1 MATENLEEK
10 INLFFKTPG
19 GTAVIVLII
28 LIILGLISFFISNAT
43 NTNILETLYNFLEYV
58 KESVSNNM
66 AIFAVFIYLIVI
78 SFFLTDKPKVDSPI
92 FYGLLIIVP
101 LLISIFYSFSG
112 NIFESFTSIL
122 ISAKENF
129 SGATIMKIL
138 AAIVVLY
145 GLSQL
150 SFSSYGVQAMAYGG
164 IIIGILISIVALAIA
179 AKINRARIY
188 NMTGIS
194 GFIVNFIFFIPC
206 LLSDFV
212 EYMYGDFASTPK
224 VVYILF
230 VFEIIL
236 ILLYL
241 YLPKLLKKMAER
253 EGNIII
259 DKPIRINYKNDAT
272 NYIDMQTSSESVDLY
287 KDKIITRTAIN
298 IRDKYTI
305 SLWVYVVPMPPNHV
319 PYNKEANIFN
329 FNRHPQITYNGT
341 DKRFSIYY
349 SNTEVDVFDA
359 PLEKWNHILVSYTRN
374 KADFFLNGVLERTHL
389 RVREDES
396 FNVGDI
402 LTTGQENGL
411 QGGIARVV
419 YYERSLLHYEVG
431 NIYNYEKALVGY
443 E

>member
-1 MATENLEEK
+1 MDWESITGIVTNNL
-10 INLFFKTPG
+10 
-19 GTAVIVLII
+19 
-28 LIILGLISFFISNAT
+28 
-43 NTNILETLYNFLEYV
+43 
-58 KESVSNNM
+58 
-66 AIFAVFIYLIVI
+66 AIFAIFIYLITI
-78 SFFLTDKPKVDSPI
+78 SFFLNDKPSIDSSL
-92 FYGLLIIVP
+92 FYGLLIIGP

-112 NIFESFTSIL
+112 NIFESATNIL
-122 ISAKENF
+122 VSAKDNF
-129 SGATIMKIL
+129 SGATVLKIL
-138 AAIVVLY
+138 AAIAVLY

-150 SFSSYGVQAMAYGG
+150 SISSLGIQALAYGG
-164 IIIGILISIVALAIA
+164 TIIGILIGIVALAIA

-188 NMTGIS
+188 NMTGLS

-212 EYMYGDFASTPK
+212 EYMYGDFATTPK

-230 VFEIIL
+230 VFELIL

-272 NYIDMQTSSESVDLY
+272 NYIDMQTNNASVALSA
-287 KDKIITRTAIN
+287 ITRTAIN
-298 IRDKYTI
+298 VRDKFAL
-305 SLWVYVVPMPPNHV
+305 SMWVYVVPMPPNHA
-319 PYNKEANIFN
+319 PYNTEANIFN
-329 FNRHPQITYNGT
+329 FNKHPRITYNGT

-349 SNTEVDVFDA
+349 SNNKTDIFDA
-359 PLEKWNHILVSYTRN
+359 PLEKWNHMLINYTRD
-374 KADFFLNGVLERTHL
+374 KADFFLNGVLTKTHK
-389 RVREDES
+389 RVRDDES

-419 YYERSLLHYEVG
+419 YYERSLLAYEVG
-431 NIYNYEKALVGY
+431 KIYNYEKDLVGY

>member
-1 MATENLEEK
+1 MDLESITGFVTNNL
-10 INLFFKTPG
+10 
-19 GTAVIVLII
+19 
-28 LIILGLISFFISNAT
+28 
-43 NTNILETLYNFLEYV
+43 
-58 KESVSNNM
+58 

-78 SFFLTDKPKVDSPI
+78 SFFLNDKPSVDSPI
-92 FYGLLIIVP
+92 FYGLLIILP
-101 LLISIFYSFSG
+101 LLISVFYSFSG
-112 NIFESFTSIL
+112 NIFESFNSIL
-122 ISAKENF
+122 VAAKDNF
-129 SGATIMKIL
+129 SGTTILKAL
-138 AAIVVLY
+138 VAIAVLY

-150 SFSSYGVQAMAYGG
+150 SISSLGVQAIAYGG
-164 IIIGILISIVALAIA
+164 IVVSILIGIVALAIA

-188 NMTGIS
+188 NMTGLS

-212 EYMYGDFASTPK
+212 EYMYGDFATTPK

-241 YLPKLLKKMAER
+241 YLPKLLKKIAER

-272 NYIDMQTSSESVDLY
+272 NYIDMQTSSESVDLS
-287 KDKIITRTAIN
+287 IITRTAIN
-298 IRDKYTI
+298 IREKYAI
-305 SLWVYVVPMPPNHV
+305 SMWVYVVPMPPNHA
-319 PYNKEANIFN
+319 PYNTEADIFN
-329 FNRHPQITYNGT
+329 FNKHPRITYNGT

-349 SNTEVDVFDA
+349 SNNKSDIFDA
-359 PLEKWNHILVSYTRN
+359 PLEKWNHILVNYTRD
-374 KADFFLNGVLERTHL
+374 KADLFLNGVLTKTHK
-389 RVREDES
+389 RVRNDES

-419 YYERSLLHYEVG
+419 YYDRSLLAYEVSRV
-431 NIYNYEKALVGY
+431 YNYEKGLVGY

>member
-1 MATENLEEK
+1 MDWESITGLVTNNL
-10 INLFFKTPG
+10 
-19 GTAVIVLII
+19 
-28 LIILGLISFFISNAT
+28 
-43 NTNILETLYNFLEYV
+43 
-58 KESVSNNM
+58 
-66 AIFAVFIYLIVI
+66 AIFAIFIYLITI
-78 SFFLTDKPKVDSPI
+78 SFFLNDKPSIDSPL
-92 FYGLLIIVP
+92 FYGLLIIGP

-112 NIFESFTSIL
+112 NIFESATNIL
-122 ISAKENF
+122 VSAKDNF
-129 SGATIMKIL
+129 SGATVLKIL
-138 AAIVVLY
+138 AAIAILY

-150 SFSSYGVQAMAYGG
+150 SISSLGIQALAYGG
-164 IIIGILISIVALAIA
+164 TIIGILIGIVALAIA

-188 NMTGIS
+188 NMTGLS

-230 VFEIIL
+230 VFELIL

-272 NYIDMQTSSESVDLY
+272 NYIDMQTNNESVALSA
-287 KDKIITRTAIN
+287 ITRTAIN
-298 IRDKYTI
+298 VRDKFAI
-305 SLWVYVVPMPPNHV
+305 SMWVYVVPMPPNHA
-319 PYNKEANIFN
+319 PYNTEANIFN
-329 FNRHPQITYNGT
+329 FNKHPRITYNGT

-349 SNTEVDVFDA
+349 SNNKTDIFDA
-359 PLEKWNHILVSYTRN
+359 PLDKWNHMLINYSRN
-374 KADFFLNGVLERTHL
+374 TVDFFLNGVLAKTHT
-389 RVREDES
+389 RVRADES

-419 YYERSLLHYEVG
+419 YYERPLLAYEVG
-431 NIYNYEKALVGY
+431 KIYNYEKDLVGY

>member
-1 MATENLEEK
+1 MDIFQK
-10 INLFFKTPG
+10 SYDFIQY
-19 GTAVIVLII
+19 II
-28 LIILGLISFFISNAT
+28 EL
-43 NTNILETLYNFLEYV
+43 V
-58 KESVSNNM
+58 QNNV

-101 LLISIFYSFSG
+101 LLVSIFYSFSG
-112 NIFESFTSIL
+112 NLFESFTNML
-122 ISAKENF
+122 AAAKENF

-138 AAIVVLY
+138 AAIAVLY
-145 GLSQL
+145 GLSQI
-150 SFSSYGVQAMAYGG
+150 SISSYSAQVMAYGG
-164 IIIGILISIVALAIA
+164 IVVGTLIAIVGLAIA

-188 NMTGIS
+188 NMTGLS
-194 GFIVNFIFFIPC
+194 GFIINFIFFIPC

-212 EYMYGDFASTPK
+212 EYMYGDFATTPK

-272 NYIDMQTSSESVDLY
+272 NYIDMQTKSESVDLY
-287 KDKIITRTAIN
+287 KENTITRTAIN
-298 IRDKYTI
+298 IRDKYAI
-305 SLWVYVVPMPPNHV
+305 SLWIYVVPMPPNHA
-319 PYNKEANIFN
+319 PYNTEANIFN
-329 FNRHPQITYNGT
+329 FNNHPRITYNGT

-349 SNTEVDVFDA
+349 SNNKTYVFDA
-359 PLEKWNHILVSYTRN
+359 PLEKWNHILINYTRDT
-374 KADFFLNGVLERTHL
+374 ADFFLNGVLAQTHK
-389 RVREDES
+389 RVRTDES

-419 YYERSLLHYEVG
+419 YYERSLLSYEVG
-431 NIYNYEKALVGY
+431 NIYNYEKGVVGY

>member
-1 MATENLEEK
+1 MDWESITGLVTNNL
-10 INLFFKTPG
+10 
-19 GTAVIVLII
+19 
-28 LIILGLISFFISNAT
+28 
-43 NTNILETLYNFLEYV
+43 
-58 KESVSNNM
+58 
-66 AIFAVFIYLIVI
+66 AIFAIFFYLITI
-78 SFFLTDKPKVDSPI
+78 SFFLNDKPSIDSSL
-92 FYGLLIIVP
+92 FYGLLIIGP
-101 LLISIFYSFSG
+101 LLISVFYSFSG
-112 NIFESFTSIL
+112 NIFESATNIL
-122 ISAKENF
+122 VSAKDNF
-129 SGATIMKIL
+129 SGATVLKIL
-138 AAIVVLY
+138 AAIAVLY

-150 SFSSYGVQAMAYGG
+150 SISSLGIQALAYGG
-164 IIIGILISIVALAIA
+164 TIIGILIGIVALAIA

-188 NMTGIS
+188 NMTGLS

-212 EYMYGDFASTPK
+212 EYMYGDFATTPK

-230 VFEIIL
+230 VFELIL

-272 NYIDMQTSSESVDLY
+272 NYIDMQTNSESVALSA
-287 KDKIITRTAIN
+287 ITRTAIN
-298 IRDKYTI
+298 VRDKFAL
-305 SLWVYVVPMPPNHV
+305 SMWVYVVPMPPNHA
-319 PYNKEANIFN
+319 PYNTEANIFN
-329 FNRHPQITYNGT
+329 FNKHPRITYNGT

-349 SNTEVDVFDA
+349 SNNNTDIFDA
-359 PLEKWNHILVSYTRN
+359 PLDKWNHMLINYSRN
-374 KADFFLNGVLERTHL
+374 TVDFFLNGVLAKTHT
-389 RVREDES
+389 RVRADES

-419 YYERSLLHYEVG
+419 YYERPLLAYEVG
-431 NIYNYEKALVGY
+431 KIYNYEKDLVGY

>member
-1 MATENLEEK
+1 MDLESITGFVTNNL
-10 INLFFKTPG
+10 
-19 GTAVIVLII
+19 
-28 LIILGLISFFISNAT
+28 
-43 NTNILETLYNFLEYV
+43 
-58 KESVSNNM
+58 

-78 SFFLTDKPKVDSPI
+78 SFFLNDKPSVDSPI
-92 FYGLLIIVP
+92 FYGLLIILP
-101 LLISIFYSFSG
+101 LLISVFYSFSG
-112 NIFESFTSIL
+112 NIFESFNSIL
-122 ISAKENF
+122 VAAKDNF
-129 SGATIMKIL
+129 SGATILKAL
-138 AAIVVLY
+138 VAIAVLY

-150 SFSSYGVQAMAYGG
+150 SISSLGVQAIAYGG
-164 IIIGILISIVALAIA
+164 IVVSILIGIVALAIA

-188 NMTGIS
+188 NMTGLS

-212 EYMYGDFASTPK
+212 EYMYGDFATTPK

-241 YLPKLLKKMAER
+241 YLPKLLKKIAER

-272 NYIDMQTSSESVDLY
+272 NYIDMQTSSESVDLS
-287 KDKIITRTAIN
+287 IITRTAIN
-298 IRDKYTI
+298 IREKYAI
-305 SLWVYVVPMPPNHV
+305 SMWVYVVPMPPNHA
-319 PYNKEANIFN
+319 PYNTEADIFN
-329 FNRHPQITYNGT
+329 FNKHPRITYNGT

-349 SNTEVDVFDA
+349 SNNKTDIFDA
-359 PLEKWNHILVSYTRN
+359 PLEKWNHILVNYTRD
-374 KADFFLNGVLERTHL
+374 KADLFLNGVLTKTHK
-389 RVREDES
+389 RVRNDES

-419 YYERSLLHYEVG
+419 YYDRSLLAYEVSRV
-431 NIYNYEKALVGY
+431 YNYEKGLVGY

>member
-1 MATENLEEK
+1 MDWESTE
-10 INLFFKTPG
+10 
-19 GTAVIVLII
+19 GTVLITF
-28 LIILGLISFFISNAT
+28 LVLLGLGVLAAILNYFDMDIFQKSYDFIQY
-43 NTNILETLYNFLEYV
+43 IIELV
-58 KESVSNNM
+58 QNNV
-66 AIFAVFIYLIVI
+66 AIFAVFIYLIAI

-92 FYGLLIIVP
+92 FYGLLIIGP
-101 LLISIFYSFSG
+101 LLVSIFYSFSG
-112 NIFESFTSIL
+112 NIFESFTNIL

-129 SGATIMKIL
+129 SGATILKTL
-138 AAIVVLY
+138 AAIAVLY
-145 GLSQL
+145 GLSNV
-150 SFSSYGVQAMAYGG
+150 SFSSYGVQVMEYGG
-164 IIIGILISIVALAIA
+164 IIIGILIGIVALAIA

-188 NMTGIS
+188 NMTGLS
-194 GFIVNFIFFIPC
+194 GFIINFIFFIPC

-212 EYMYGDFASTPK
+212 EYMYGDFATTPK

-230 VFEIIL
+230 VFELIL

-272 NYIDMQTSSESVDLY
+272 NYIDMQTKSESVDLY
-287 KDKIITRTAIN
+287 KDNTITRTAIN
-298 IRDKYTI
+298 IRDKYAI
-305 SLWVYVVPMPPNHV
+305 SMWVYVVPMPPNHA
-319 PYNKEANIFN
+319 PYNTEANIFN
-329 FNRHPQITYNGT
+329 FNKHPQITYNGT

-349 SNTEVDVFDA
+349 SNNKTYVFDA
-359 PLEKWNHILVSYTRN
+359 PLEKWNHILINYTRDTV
-374 KADFFLNGVLERTHL
+374 DFFLNGVLAQTHK
-389 RVREDES
+389 RVRTDES

-419 YYERSLLHYEVG
+419 YYERSLLYYEVG
-431 NIYNYEKALVGY
+431 NIYNYEKGVVGY

>member
-1 MATENLEEK
+1 MDWESITGIVTNNL
-10 INLFFKTPG
+10 
-19 GTAVIVLII
+19 
-28 LIILGLISFFISNAT
+28 
-43 NTNILETLYNFLEYV
+43 
-58 KESVSNNM
+58 
-66 AIFAVFIYLIVI
+66 AIFAIFFYLITI
-78 SFFLTDKPKVDSPI
+78 SFFLNDKPSIDSSL
-92 FYGLLIIVP
+92 FYGLLIIGP

-112 NIFESFTSIL
+112 NIFESATNIL
-122 ISAKENF
+122 VSAKDNF
-129 SGATIMKIL
+129 SVATVLKIL
-138 AAIVVLY
+138 AAIAVLY

-150 SFSSYGVQAMAYGG
+150 SISSLGIQALAYGG
-164 IIIGILISIVALAIA
+164 TIIGILIGIVALAIA

-188 NMTGIS
+188 NMTGLS

-212 EYMYGDFASTPK
+212 EYMYGDFATTPK

-230 VFEIIL
+230 VFELIL

-259 DKPIRINYKNDAT
+259 DKPIRIKYKNDAT
-272 NYIDMQTSSESVDLY
+272 NYIDMQTNSESVALSA
-287 KDKIITRTAIN
+287 ITRTAIN
-298 IRDKYTI
+298 VRDKFAL
-305 SLWVYVVPMPPNHV
+305 SMWVYVVPMPPNHA
-319 PYNKEANIFN
+319 PYNTEANIFN
-329 FNRHPQITYNGT
+329 FNKHPRITYNGT

-349 SNTEVDVFDA
+349 SNNNTDIFDA
-359 PLEKWNHILVSYTRN
+359 PLDKWNHMLINYSRN
-374 KADFFLNGVLERTHL
+374 TVDFFLNGVLAKTHT
-389 RVREDES
+389 RVRADES

-419 YYERSLLHYEVG
+419 YYERPLLAYEVG
-431 NIYNYEKALVGY
+431 KIYNYEKDLVGY

>member
-1 MATENLEEK
+1 MDLESITGFVTNNL
-10 INLFFKTPG
+10 
-19 GTAVIVLII
+19 
-28 LIILGLISFFISNAT
+28 
-43 NTNILETLYNFLEYV
+43 
-58 KESVSNNM
+58 

-78 SFFLTDKPKVDSPI
+78 SFFLNDKPSVDSPI
-92 FYGLLIIVP
+92 FYGLLIILP
-101 LLISIFYSFSG
+101 LLISVFYSFSG
-112 NIFESFTSIL
+112 NIFESFNSIL
-122 ISAKENF
+122 VAAKDNF
-129 SGATIMKIL
+129 SGTTILKAL
-138 AAIVVLY
+138 VAIAVLY

-150 SFSSYGVQAMAYGG
+150 SISSLGVQAIAYGG
-164 IIIGILISIVALAIA
+164 IVVSILIGIVALAIA

-188 NMTGIS
+188 NMTGLS
-194 GFIVNFIFFIPC
+194 GFIINFIFFIPC

-212 EYMYGDFASTPK
+212 EYMYGDFATTPK

-241 YLPKLLKKMAER
+241 YLPKLLKKIAER

-272 NYIDMQTSSESVDLY
+272 NYIDMQTSSESVDLS
-287 KDKIITRTAIN
+287 IITRTAIN
-298 IRDKYTI
+298 IREKYAI
-305 SLWVYVVPMPPNHV
+305 SMWVYVVPMPPNHA
-319 PYNKEANIFN
+319 PYNTEADIFN
-329 FNRHPQITYNGT
+329 FNKHPRITYNGT

-349 SNTEVDVFDA
+349 SNNKSDIFDA
-359 PLEKWNHILVSYTRN
+359 PLEKWNHILVNYTRD
-374 KADFFLNGVLERTHL
+374 KADLFLNGVLTKTHK
-389 RVREDES
+389 RVRNDES

-419 YYERSLLHYEVG
+419 YYDRSLLAYEVSRV
-431 NIYNYEKALVGY
+431 YNYEKGLVGD

>member
-1 MATENLEEK
+1 MDWESITGLVTNNL
-10 INLFFKTPG
+10 
-19 GTAVIVLII
+19 
-28 LIILGLISFFISNAT
+28 
-43 NTNILETLYNFLEYV
+43 
-58 KESVSNNM
+58 
-66 AIFAVFIYLIVI
+66 AIFAIFIYLITI
-78 SFFLTDKPKVDSPI
+78 SFFLNDKPSIDSPL
-92 FYGLLIIVP
+92 FYGLLIIGP
-101 LLISIFYSFSG
+101 LLISVFYSFSG
-112 NIFESFTSIL
+112 NIFESATNIL
-122 ISAKENF
+122 VSAKDNF
-129 SGATIMKIL
+129 SGATVLKIL
-138 AAIVVLY
+138 AAIAILY

-150 SFSSYGVQAMAYGG
+150 SISSLGIQALAYGG
-164 IIIGILISIVALAIA
+164 TIIGILIGIVALAIA

-188 NMTGIS
+188 NMTGLS

-230 VFEIIL
+230 VFELIL

-272 NYIDMQTSSESVDLY
+272 NYIDMQTNNESVALSA
-287 KDKIITRTAIN
+287 ITRTAIN
-298 IRDKYTI
+298 VRDKFAI
-305 SLWVYVVPMPPNHV
+305 SMWVYVVPMPPNHA
-319 PYNKEANIFN
+319 PYNTEANIFN
-329 FNRHPQITYNGT
+329 FNKHPRITYNGT

-349 SNTEVDVFDA
+349 SNNKTDIFDA
-359 PLEKWNHILVSYTRN
+359 PLDKWNHMLINYSRN
-374 KADFFLNGVLERTHL
+374 TVDFFLNGVLAKTHT
-389 RVREDES
+389 RVRADES

-419 YYERSLLHYEVG
+419 YYERPLLAYEVG
-431 NIYNYEKALVGY
+431 KIYNYEKDLVGY

>member
-1 MATENLEEK
+1 MDVESITGLVTNNL
-10 INLFFKTPG
+10 
-19 GTAVIVLII
+19 
-28 LIILGLISFFISNAT
+28 
-43 NTNILETLYNFLEYV
+43 
-58 KESVSNNM
+58 

-78 SFFLTDKPKVDSPI
+78 SFFLTDKPKVDSPL
-92 FYGLLIIVP
+92 FYGLLIIGP
-101 LLISIFYSFSG
+101 LLVSIFYLFSG
-112 NIFESFTSIL
+112 NIFESVTNVL
-122 ISAKENF
+122 ATAKENF
-129 SGATIMKIL
+129 SGATILKALVAM
-138 AAIVVLY
+138 AVLY

-150 SFSSYGVQAMAYGG
+150 SFSSYGVQVIAYGG
-164 IIIGILISIVALAIA
+164 IIIGILIGIVALAIA

-212 EYMYGDFASTPK
+212 EYMYGDFATTPK

-241 YLPKLLKKMAER
+241 YLPKLLAKMSER

-259 DKPIRINYKNDAT
+259 DKPIRINYKNDET
-272 NYIDMQTSSESVDLY
+272 NYIDMQTRNKSVDLY
-287 KDKIITRTAIN
+287 KDTAITRTAIN
-298 IRDKYTI
+298 LRDKYAI
-305 SLWVYVVPMPPNHV
+305 SMWVYVVPMPPNHV
-319 PYNKEANIFN
+319 PYNTEANIFN
-329 FNRHPQITYNGT
+329 FSRHPQITYNGT
-341 DKRFSIYY
+341 DKQFSIYY
-349 SNTEVDVFDA
+349 SNSNTDIFDA
-359 PLEKWNHILVSYTRN
+359 PLEKWNHILVNYTR
-374 KADFFLNGVLERTHL
+374 DTSDLFLNGVLVQTHK
-389 RVREDES
+389 RVRNDES

-419 YYERSLLHYEVG
+419 YYERSLLYYEIG
-431 NIYNYEKALVGY
+431 NIYNYEKGLVGY